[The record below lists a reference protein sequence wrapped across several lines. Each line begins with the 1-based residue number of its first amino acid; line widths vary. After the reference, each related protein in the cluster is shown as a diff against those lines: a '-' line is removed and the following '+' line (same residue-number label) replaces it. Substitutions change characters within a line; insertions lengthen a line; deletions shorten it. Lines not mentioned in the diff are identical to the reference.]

1 MPARNG
7 LQLRHHQAQAWLR
20 APWIVP
26 NTMCSFGH
34 IAKIEVDQN
43 LAHCSRPLSAR
54 ARERLAVQESYE
66 DLVKLAKICV
76 VQARACVMPEAAA
89 ELRHMAKEYQQRA
102 ADLDGGKLPDIGEE
116 ASHAN

>member
-1 MPARNG
+1 MF
-7 LQLRHHQAQAWLR
+7 
-20 APWIVP
+20 
-26 NTMCSFGH
+26 SFGH

-43 LAHCSRPLSAR
+43 LAYCSRPLSAR

-76 VQARACVMPEAAA
+76 LQARACVMPEAAA